1 MEKQESVTQGVTD
14 VLDGVLRATGAYK
27 FYENRLNSEVMRG
40 PIPGHIGIILDGN
53 RRWAKRESY
62 SVEMGHAYGADVV
75 ERLLDWCHELKIR
88 SITLYVLSTENFQRS
103 SEEVR
108 EIVRLIEE
116 RLNKLLKDDRI
127 YRYRVRVK
135 GIGKLELLPD
145 SLRKILQEVEQ
156 KTAQYDGHFLNI
168 AIAYGGRAEI
178 TDVVRS
184 IADDVS
190 RGTLQPGAIT
200 EETISGRLYTA
211 YLPNPEPDVIIRTS
225 GEERMSGFLLWQ
237 GAYSELVFIDV
248 YWPAFRK
255 IDLLRAIRTFQKRKR
270 RMGR

>member
-1 MEKQESVTQGVTD
+1 MTG
-14 VLDGVLRATGAYK
+14 VLDGVLRATGAYR
-27 FYENRLNSEVMRG
+27 FYESRLNSEVERG

-53 RRWAKRESY
+53 RRWAQSRSY

-75 ERLLDWCHELKIR
+75 EKLLDWCHELKIR
-88 SITLYVLSTENFQRS
+88 SITLYVLSTENFRRS

-108 EIVRLIEE
+108 EIVRLIEA
-116 RLNKLLKDDRI
+116 RLTKLLKDDRI

-135 GIGKLELLPD
+135 GIGKFELLPD
-145 SLRKILQEVEQ
+145 SLLAILKEVEQ
-156 KTAQYDGHFLNI
+156 KTAMYDGHFLNI
-168 AIAYGGRAEI
+168 AIAYGGRVEI

-184 IADDVS
+184 IAEDVKK
-190 RGTLQPGAIT
+190 GTLQPDSIT

-211 YLPNPEPDVIIRTS
+211 YLPNPEPDLIIRTS

-237 GAYSELVFIDV
+237 GAYSELIFMDV

-255 IDLLRAIRTFQKRKR
+255 IDLLRAIRTYQKRQR
-270 RMGR
+270 RMGK